1 MPDPDDLVWHLS
13 DAALTKM
20 MRLLGRTETVH
31 DTARSSFK
39 DWASECTS
47 FPDVVSEVA
56 LAHFEGDKVK
66 AAYQRTKF
74 EAMHRELL
82 QLWSEYCGS
91 VPTAD
96 NVVTH
101 DFSRKAG

>member
-1 MPDPDDLVWHLS
+1 VWHLS

-20 MRLLGRTETVH
+20 MRLLGRAETVH
-31 DTARSSFK
+31 GTARSSFK

-56 LAHFEGDKVK
+56 LAHIEGDKVK

-82 QLWSEYCGS
+82 QLWSDYCGS
-91 VPTAD
+91 VPTGD
-96 NVVTH
+96 NVVKPE
-101 DFSRKAG
+101 FGRRAG